1 VIVVDASAIVS
12 AIAAGDERSGQ
23 VRERLG
29 SDDELAAP
37 HLIDLEVLQ
46 ALRRL
51 ARRGELSSD
60 RAVDS
65 VRDLAEL
72 VMIRYPH
79 EPFIDRL
86 WELRDS
92 LSAYDAA
99 YVALAEAISIPLIT
113 CDAGLAAIAE
123 RTVTVELFSPVN

>member
-1 VIVVDASAIVS
+1 
-12 AIAAGDERSGQ
+12 
-23 VRERLG
+23 LG

-79 EPFIDRL
+79 EPFIDRT